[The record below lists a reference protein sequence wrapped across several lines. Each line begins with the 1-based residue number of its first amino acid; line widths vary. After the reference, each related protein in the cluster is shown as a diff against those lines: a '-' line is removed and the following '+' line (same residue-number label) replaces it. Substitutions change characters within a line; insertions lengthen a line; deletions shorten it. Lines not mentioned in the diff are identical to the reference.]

1 MEIRKCMNCMNELQT
16 DSEVCPVCGY
26 DNRQTEQPAFAMP
39 CGFIL
44 HGRYLIGKV
53 LGQGGFGIT
62 YIGLDMVLDT
72 KVAVK
77 EYYPMGMVT
86 REQGKSASLLWNLS
100 QISQTQRQS
109 AYDSFLKEA
118 RKMAKLE
125 HIPSIVRVRDMFL
138 ENETAYLVMDYIE
151 GTTLK
156 AKIKRD
162 GQMSFGQCVSLL
174 RPMME
179 GLVQVHRYGMI
190 HRDISP
196 DNIMIQPDGRVR
208 LLDLGAAKDMTVG
221 NALNSQL
228 VAKKGFTPLEQYA
241 ENGKIGPWTDV
252 YAMSATIYYAV
263 TGKLLPES
271 VERVMG
277 NGEQQFESALQSF
290 FSPQAAFVLKAG
302 LAVKPEERI
311 KTVEELLGR
320 LGNAVQGQKP
330 AGMAQQDADITQP
343 VRAQREADKTW
354 LVHSKT
360 DAAVTQ
366 PFQPY
371 PGPRPSPSVFP
382 PGGNAAR
389 NPGFQQQVAKDK
401 MLMKNECS
409 KKYLIGAGIAFLMMV
424 VFSLFILDP
433 IDYCSDLEIVEATTV
448 ILFFYIPLLPFFIV
462 YASSL
467 RNRIAAGSF
476 SVILLFL
483 LFSYA
488 DLVAE
493 RRNYA
498 LYSRNYRGGYERI
511 VDKAQPIAAI
521 IIFLHIVVLPCLLA
535 FLRARSFKKPEKAG
549 GPVQDI
555 SVKKPGPKWRKPVI
569 AVGASAVVE
578 IILIILLWPAL

>member
-1 MEIRKCMNCMNELQT
+1 
-16 DSEVCPVCGY
+16 
-26 DNRQTEQPAFAMP
+26 
-39 CGFIL
+39 
-44 HGRYLIGKV
+44 
-53 LGQGGFGIT
+53 
-62 YIGLDMVLDT
+62 
-72 KVAVK
+72 
-77 EYYPMGMVT
+77 
-86 REQGKSASLLWNLS
+86 
-100 QISQTQRQS
+100 
-109 AYDSFLKEA
+109 
-118 RKMAKLE
+118 MAKLE

-277 NGEQQFESALQSF
+277 NGEQQFESVLQSF
-290 FSPQAAFVLKAG
+290 FSPQAAAVLKAG

-311 KTVEELLGR
+311 RTVEELLGR
-320 LGNAVQGQKP
+320 LGSAVQGQEP
-330 AGMAQQDADITQP
+330 VGMAQPVRTQAEAGAAWPVYSETDEDRTKP
-343 VRAQREADKTW
+343 VRAQAEANTAQPDRVQPGAEATQ
-354 LVHSKT
+354 LGEE
-360 DAAVTQ
+360 VTQ

-371 PGPRPSPSVFP
+371 PGSGQSPSVFSS
-382 PGGNAAR
+382 GGNAAM
-389 NPGFQQQVAKDK
+389 NSGFQQQPVAKDK
-401 MLMKNECS
+401 TLMKKICS
-409 KKYLIGAGIAFLMMV
+409 KKYLIGAGIAVLMMI

-433 IDYCSDLEIVEATTV
+433 IDYWSDPEIVDLTTV
-448 ILFFYIPLLPFFIV
+448 MLFFYIPLLPFFVV

-467 RNRIAAGSF
+467 RNRIVAGGF

-488 DLVAE
+488 DLIAA
-493 RRNYA
+493 RRSYA
-498 LYSRNYRGGYERI
+498 FYSRNYRGSYGYERI
-511 VDKAQPIAAI
+511 VDKAQPIAG
-521 IIFLHIVVLPCLLA
+521 IIFFLHVVVLPCLLV
-535 FLRARSFKKPEKAG
+535 FLKARSLKAPENAKS
-549 GPVQDI
+549 PVRDI
-555 SVKKPGPKWRKPVI
+555 SVKQPGPKWRKPVI
-569 AVGASAVVE
+569 AVGASAVAEV
-578 IILIILLWPAL
+578 ILIILLWPAL